1 MMDSYIAAIAFD
13 HLAIFAKRRN
23 TIRTCH
29 RAAVAANT
37 VGGIINCK
45 IRFWVFFRQA
55 LGHALMHGASLQCI
69 HAKDK

>member
-45 IRFWVFFRQA
+45 IRFWVFFQA
-55 LGHALMHGASLQCI
+55 GTWACADARCI
-69 HAKDK
+69 AAVHTR